1 MEFVCARAQELPMML
16 VDALAEY
23 RFQVFVERLGWELPS
38 EPGYETDEFDR
49 PDTVHLMAR
58 NEDGH
63 IVGCG
68 RLLPTTGPYLL
79 ERVFPQL
86 LNGLPVP
93 RSPQVWELSR
103 FAAMPTQ
110 PGVSASRR
118 DYMAERVLLQA
129 LRHCASQGV
138 THLLAV
144 STPAVERLLLRAGVQ
159 CQRLGPPE
167 LYAGQP
173 VLAFV
178 IAVSDSSL
186 RALEVFERAAT
197 QACNVERAQG
207 LRQDG
212 LNLSVLQDLAALAR
226 LSQLAPARQQADF
239 GLGLPT
245 TAVPA
250 AATWH

>member
-23 RFQVFVERLGWELPS
+23 RFQVFVQRLGWELPCQ
-38 EPGYETDEFDR
+38 PGYESDEFDR
-49 PDTVHLMAR
+49 ADTVHLMAR
-58 NEDGH
+58 DDHGH

-110 PGVSASRR
+110 PGVSAGRR

-129 LRHCASQGV
+129 LRYCAGQDV

-178 IAVSDSSL
+178 IAVSDSSV
-186 RALEVFERAAT
+186 RALEAFERAAT
-197 QACNVERAQG
+197 QACSVERGGGPRSEG
-207 LRQDG
+207 LG
-212 LNLSVLQDLAALAR
+212 LSVLQDLAALAR
-226 LSQLAPARQQADF
+226 LSQLAPAHQAV
-239 GLGLPT
+239 GAMLMAPMA
-245 TAVPA
+245 AVSVG
-250 AATWH
+250 ATWH